1 MGLRCVEHTLF
12 VLLCS
17 GCVTAWFN
25 LFVSRTEGKRI
36 LGLNAELRY
45 VDNGTVNDYALGF
58 SIMVPEHVWELFF
71 TWNSLKPTPIP
82 YTIDIGVSNYEAMMR
97 PQLNITRKGFVP
109 MHLGTFRL
117 LLRCTG
123 KVDAEVGIFMRMN
136 FSMPP
141 PFPES
146 IYFTLKRKKICHI
159 RNNTSGDSLT
169 IADAMIDTTGS
180 LYIAVGFIS
189 AFILIVAMVAVLCYV
204 RTVKARMSD
213 VIHYGETSPVLLAST
228 QNAFLKSN
236 TPSVHSHANSF
247 ASSKKLTSSTNIPYE
262 HVSSLKQIRDLRHVS
277 EYVAEIRMDR
287 RNIILREKIQKGTY
301 GRIYSAVIVDS
312 NELLPKRKPAIVKTV
327 TDQAN
332 SFQTSLLIKEGMKM
346 LGLQHEYVLPLI
358 GLCTEDQLHPILV
371 YPFMANGNLKLFLQQ
386 CSAGY
391 GCVLTTIDLVSM
403 AIQIIKAIE
412 YLHYRGVIHKDIA
425 TRNCVVNEDLQIKLA
440 DNALA
445 RDLFPNDYHCL
456 CDSENRPIKW
466 LAVESIVRNE
476 FSFETDVWSFGVTL
490 WELVTLGHQP
500 YASVDAFE
508 MFSTLMDGYRLNQPK
523 NCPDD
528 LYKLMWYCWSE
539 LPEIRPSVR
548 ELVRCLQDLYIKLG
562 SFI

>member
-1 MGLRCVEHTLF
+1 
-12 VLLCS
+12 
-17 GCVTAWFN
+17 
-25 LFVSRTEGKRI
+25 
-36 LGLNAELRY
+36 
-45 VDNGTVNDYALGF
+45 
-58 SIMVPEHVWELFF
+58 MVPEHVWELFF